1 MQSVATYPMSQQL
14 SAAAPRGGFFSYVR
28 GGSLSVWLLALLFP
42 FLWVRDWYAS
52 QELQLEGFEFKN
64 FFYFGFGVALA
75 AHLTLGLGP
84 WMAVPF
90 RAASTVSGKF
100 FTAFCLL
107 VLVLSPLSLV
117 PATSLLY
124 AAGTYGVY
132 LVLYLYWQGDYRI
145 IQRMTVLAGCV
156 VLAWLVVLS
165 VKLGLT
171 LWFGI
176 GGINRNVTGFA
187 GLGGMICCLM
197 SPRKSIRWAA
207 IVLAA
212 GLSAAV
218 TSRGSL
224 IALAAFLVAYH
235 IAYKGTF
242 RGVLN
247 AFLGLCVFGLLALVW
262 PPLHNVV
269 FEHVFMLHDSARG
282 IGSGFTGRL
291 DAWKQ
296 ASETI
301 WDQPIFGVGFRA
313 TTHRGRGHYGAVHS
327 GYLKLLVET
336 GFIGAFLILS
346 AVISEVVR
354 RFRIGARFRDLVPGA
369 VPGIDIVETRRI
381 NALAFATIVMT
392 MVIWIYEQLYI
403 NLGSVTSVVFFLMMV
418 APAYVTTQG
427 NTIRQ

>member
-1 MQSVATYPMSQQL
+1 MQSVATYPTSQPL
-14 SAAAPRGGFFSYVR
+14 SAAAPRGGFFTYLR
-28 GGSLSVWLLALLFP
+28 GGSLSVWLFALLFP

-64 FFYFGFGVALA
+64 YFYFGFGIALA

-84 WMAVPF
+84 WIAVPF

-100 FTAFCLL
+100 FTAFCAGCAG
-107 VLVLSPLSLV
+107 SLAAV
-117 PATSLLY
+117 
-124 AAGTYGVY
+124 AGTGHVAHCMPRARMAFIS
-132 LVLYLYWQGDYRI
+132 LLYLYWEGDYRI
-145 IQRMTVLAGCV
+145 IQRMTVLAGFV

-187 GLGGMICCLM
+187 GLGGMICCMM

-207 IVLAA
+207 IALAA

-235 IAYKGTF
+235 VAYRGTF
-242 RGVLN
+242 RGALN
-247 AFLGLCVFGLLALVW
+247 AFFGLCAFGLLALVW
-262 PPLHNVV
+262 PPLHDVV

-296 ASETI
+296 ASE
-301 WDQPIFGVGFRA
+301 
-313 TTHRGRGHYGAVHS
+313 S
-327 GYLKLLVET
+327 
-336 GFIGAFLILS
+336 IL
-346 AVISEVVR
+346 
-354 RFRIGARFRDLVPGA
+354 G
-369 VPGIDIVETRRI
+369 
-381 NALAFATIVMT
+381 
-392 MVIWIYEQLYI
+392 
-403 NLGSVTSVVFFLMMV
+403 
-418 APAYVTTQG
+418 PAYFWRWVPRDHAPRKG
-427 NTIRQ
+427 PLWRRP